1 MQTQT
6 PQNKTYMDIK
16 LRCSLVLSFL
26 WALSLF
32 AFPKT
37 EKDTL
42 SATTHRNS
50 SLITSTSKLVML
62 EDLEKQFPLE
72 ISEQSVI
79 THSEFTYKLLEKE
92 YQQDK
97 NIQASRAEVTAM
109 FDQIE
114 AEGKWVDSFRNE
126 DIQTLPLGITYTPKD
141 KEGNSDD
148 GVIVEL
154 GLVNATVNTK
164 YIEFTAF
171 ARITIPQTDKDG
183 KRIQLFF
190 GANNLKMTHKG
201 GIIGDA
207 NLVLLGDVHIPWNG
221 GKWLLT
227 LKGGMN
233 LDTGNVQNLTYFN
246 MDCDGLKEL
255 GIQAEVQF
263 SRDMILPVGANGEPM
278 PKTRSYQG
286 ADGKTITIPNRVTG
300 TFGIVSTGWND
311 IIAEISLP
319 SFVLASMPKAF
330 MFSVNKAIFD
340 FSDQR
345 TSHDNFPKHYYEND
359 LLFPSIENWRGFYVE
374 SLKVGLPEA
383 FHTEESI
390 SKKQRV
396 SFEAHHMIIDN
407 YGVSGHFE
415 VNNIIPLSEG
425 RTNKS
430 KAWSMSVDQLGL
442 SLAANRFVG
451 ANFDGRILLP
461 ISDKLQ
467 KKVTDAAKDT
477 TKDSTKVKR
486 KGLAYSG
493 LISEDEFMLRLSSLN
508 EIKFNIWKAKARLAP
523 NSAVEL
529 RVKDGNFRPKAILHG
544 DMTISADINEKENV
558 SSTAEEVDNQ
568 QEKEK
573 AVSFKGITF
582 QDLVLQTE
590 SPIFQVGYFGYK
602 GEVKVA
608 NFPVSIGNI
617 ALTSNDQGAAIG
629 FDLMINLMGKESKG
643 FAAKAGLEIFCKF
656 REENRKQRWKYDR
669 IDLSEIHIKAN
680 LGAIQL
686 EGGLTLMNN
695 DPEYGDGFSAYITGT
710 FGSFG
715 PISCKAIFGRKEFRY
730 WYVDASVHGLMIQAG
745 PITITGFAGGAF
757 YKMTKR
763 PGGNITEF
771 SPSGLSYIPN
781 KSTSLGVKAMVF
793 GSIGSETAVAVGA
806 GFEIEFNTKGGVN
819 RLGFF
824 GEASIMKA
832 FDIPN
837 PVGKLTEKLGDM
849 ASNEL
854 VNKVMDS
861 KAGKTFLDKADMEY
875 EAELSLAASISAKL
889 GMEFDFVNKSFHAQ
903 LDIFVNV
910 GGGIVQGRAS
920 GGRAGWGVVHIS
932 PDEWYM
938 HMGTPTDR
946 LGLKMGIGSFS
957 IETGGYFMV
966 GDRIPGSP
974 PPPPEVAEI
983 LGVDAEELN
992 YMRDLNALGE
1002 GRGFAFGADFKIDTG
1017 DMNFLIL
1024 YARFQAGVG
1033 FDIMLKD
1040 YGEAR
1045 CVNTG
1050 DQVGID
1056 GWYANGQ
1063 SYAYLQ
1069 GEMGIRIKLFFI
1081 KKKIPIIKGGAAILM
1096 QGKGPNPFWFRGYA
1110 GGYYNLLGGLVKGR
1124 FRFKITIGEECEL
1137 ENAAP
1142 LGGIKMIADLTP
1154 KEGTD
1159 EVDVFAAP
1167 QATFS
1172 MKVGE
1177 PIVIPEDEA
1186 DKTYK
1191 VILEKFRVIDANGK
1205 EVPGELEWSY
1215 MKDRATFYSED
1226 ILTPSMQHKVEVE
1239 VSFQEKVN
1247 GIFKTIMV
1255 DGKKAIETETRS
1267 FVTGEA
1273 PTYIPLHNIQYAY
1286 PVVDQKQFYRK
1297 EHQNGYIQ
1305 LKRGQDYLFED
1316 PNWKSEIKLIEDSG
1330 EITNVAFNYDYGANK
1345 VHCRMPDLR
1354 KEKAY
1359 TYAIVSLPKQS
1370 GGTEASGAKTNTTQL
1385 DSNNTF
1391 EITTNAADNVSK
1403 DGSIER
1409 LSYPFITSK
1418 YATFSDKVKSIKVQD
1433 DHWGRIASDVIYLSA
1448 TIKEHEGF
1456 EAIEL
1461 KGNEYTDH
1469 KALVVAESELK
1480 DTYFT
1485 IDINPVLY
1493 SKYPSGGRYT
1503 LHRDTE
1509 VFGYTPKRALPLI
1522 GKYLESLEHNTSI
1535 SWRKTT
1541 FPYRY
1546 NLTDMYSIDF
1556 SDIYHQ
1562 VLNDL
1567 TNGNIPAGTG
1577 FTSILDSEFK
1587 MMRYGNYTIRMQYL
1601 LPGGIQGS
1609 TAVFT
1614 FKNPLKD
1621 RL

>member
-1 MQTQT
+1 MLAKT
-6 PQNKTYMDIK
+6 PQNKTYMPIK
-16 LRCSLVLSFL
+16 LQCSLIWSFL
-26 WALSLF
+26 LVASTY
-32 AFPKT
+32 AFSGT

-42 SATTHRNS
+42 SSIDHRYS
-50 SLITSTSKLVML
+50 SSITSKTSIVS
-62 EDLEKQFPLE
+62 LEKLEKEFPLSVSNTNT
-72 ISEQSVI
+72 ISRP
-79 THSEFTYKLLEKE
+79 EFTYSLLDKE
-92 YQQDK
+92 YQQDRK
-97 NIQASRAEVTAM
+97 IQASREKVAAM
-109 FDQIE
+109 FKEIE

-141 KEGNSDD
+141 EDGNEED
-148 GVIVEL
+148 GTKVEL
-154 GLVNATVNTK
+154 GLVNATVNTQ

-171 ARITIPQTDKDG
+171 ARITLPQTDKEG
-183 KRIQLFF
+183 KRIELFF

-227 LKGGMN
+227 LKGGMD

-263 SRDMILPVGANGEPM
+263 SRDMILPVGTNGEPL
-278 PKTRSYQG
+278 PETRPYTG
-286 ADGKTITIPNRVTG
+286 ADGNTRTIPNRVTG
-300 TFGIVSTGWND
+300 NFGLIASGWND
-311 IIAEISLP
+311 IVAEVSLSP
-319 SFVLASMPKAF
+319 FVLTSMPKAF

-340 FSDQR
+340 FSDRR
-345 TSHDNFPKHYYEND
+345 TLHDNFPQFYHDNG
-359 LLFPSIENWRGFYVE
+359 LLFPSVESWRGFYVE
-374 SLKVGLPEA
+374 SLKIGMPEP
-383 FHTEESI
+383 FQTDESI

-396 SFEAHHMIIDN
+396 SFEAYHMIIDD
-407 YGVSGHFE
+407 YGLSGYFT
-415 VNNIIPLSEG
+415 VDNIIPLSKG
-425 RTNKS
+425 RTNKNN
-430 KAWSMSVDQLGL
+430 AWAMSVDQLGL
-442 SLAANRFVG
+442 ELAANKFVG
-451 ANFDGRILLP
+451 ASFDGKILLP
-461 ISDKLQ
+461 VSDKLQ
-467 KKVTDAAKDT
+467 EQAQGT
-477 TKDSTKVKR
+477 TQNKT

-493 LISEDEFMLRLSSLN
+493 LISEEEFMLRLSSLN

-523 NSAVEL
+523 NSSVEL
-529 RVKDGNFRPKAILHG
+529 RIQDGNFRPKAILHG
-544 DMTISADINEKENV
+544 DMTISADINENENNT
-558 SSTAEEVDNQ
+558 SEEEMGDG
-568 QEKEK
+568 KEK
-573 AVSFKGITF
+573 AIAFKGIEF

-602 GEVKVA
+602 GEVKVS

-617 ALTSNDQGAAIG
+617 ALTSNDQGAAIY

-643 FAAKAGLEIFCKF
+643 FAADARLGILCKF
-656 REENRKQRWKYDR
+656 QQENYKQKWKFDR
-669 IDLSEIHIKAN
+669 IDLSEIYIKAN
-680 LGAIQL
+680 MGVVQL

-695 DPEYGDGFSAYITGT
+695 HPEYGDGFEANITGT
-710 FGSFG
+710 FGTFG
-715 PISCKAIFGRKEFRY
+715 PINCKAIFGKKDFRY
-730 WYVDASVHGLMIQAG
+730 WYVDAAVHGLMIQAG

-793 GSIGSETAVAVGA
+793 GSIGSETAVSVGA

-824 GEASIMKA
+824 GEASVMKA

-861 KAGKTFLDKADMEY
+861 KSGKTFLDKADMEY

-903 LDIFVNV
+903 LDIYVNV

-983 LGVDAEELN
+983 LGVEADQLD
-992 YMRDLNALGE
+992 YMRDLNALGD

-1024 YARFQAGVG
+1024 YARFMAGVG

-1045 CVNTG
+1045 CVGSG
-1050 DQVGID
+1050 DPIGID

-1069 GEMGIRIKLFFI
+1069 GELGIRIKLFFV

-1124 FRFKITIGEECEL
+1124 FRFKVTIGKECEL
-1137 ENAAP
+1137 DNISP
-1142 LGGIKMIADLTP
+1142 LGGVKMIADLTP
-1154 KEGTD
+1154 KEGSTD
-1159 EVDVFAAP
+1159 VDVFAAP

-1177 PIVIPEDEA
+1177 PIVIPEDES

-1191 VILEKFRVIDANGK
+1191 VILEKFRVLDASGT
-1205 EVPGELEWSY
+1205 EVPGKLEWSY
-1215 MKDRATFYSED
+1215 MKDRATFFSED
-1226 ILTPSMQHKVEVE
+1226 ILTPSTSHKVEVE
-1239 VSFQEKVN
+1239 VSFQEKID

-1286 PVVDQKQFYRK
+1286 PIVDQKQYYRDEYK
-1297 EHQNGYIQ
+1297 NGYIQ
-1305 LKRGQDYLFED
+1305 LRRGQDYLFD
-1316 PNWKSEIKLIEDSG
+1316 DQQWKSEIW
-1330 EITNVAFNYDYGANK
+1330 ITDETGK
-1345 VHCRMPDLR
+1345 VQTP
-1354 KEKAY
+1354 KF
-1359 TYAIVSLPKQS
+1359 TYNTGINEVQYSLPRLDKDTKYQYQIVSLPKQS
-1370 GGTEASGAKTNTTQL
+1370 GSSASNSSTTRTNEL
-1385 DSNNTF
+1385 NAENTV
-1391 EITTNAADNVSK
+1391 EITTQTADNVSQ

-1409 LSYPFITSK
+1409 LNYEFASSK
-1418 YATFSDKVKSIKVQD
+1418 HNTFVDKVKSISVT
-1433 DHWGRIASDVIYLSA
+1433 DHLWSTTLSSDIVYLVSRI
-1448 TIKEHEGF
+1448 KPHEGF
-1456 EAIEL
+1456 EILEIA
-1461 KGNEYTDH
+1461 GNEYTEH
-1469 KALVVAESELK
+1469 IPLVKIEADLK

-1485 IDINPVLY
+1485 QDIDPVLY
-1493 SKYPSGGRYT
+1493 QVYPQNGNYT
-1503 LHRDTE
+1503 LSRDIE
-1509 VFGYTPKRALPLI
+1509 EYGFRPKKAIPVLSFYRTGLENQSHTALLA
-1522 GKYLESLEHNTSI
+1522 
-1535 SWRKTT
+1535 TT

-1546 NLTDMYSIDF
+1546 NLPLLYYMDF
-1556 SDIYHQ
+1556 RDIENQ
-1562 VLNDL
+1562 VLNDYVDGKL
-1567 TNGNIPAGTG
+1567 VRPNTLI
-1577 FTSILDSEFK
+1577 SILDNRYWY
-1587 MMRYGNYTIRMQYL
+1587 MRSGKYNVTLYYT
-1601 LPGGIQGS
+1601 LPGNKK
-1609 TAVFT
+1609 TT
-1614 FKNPLKD
+1614 KTTYMFKHTNTM
-1621 RL
+1621 R

>member
-1 MQTQT
+1 
-6 PQNKTYMDIK
+6 MD
-16 LRCSLVLSFL
+16 L
-26 WALSLF
+26 
-32 AFPKT
+32 
-37 EKDTL
+37 
-42 SATTHRNS
+42 N
-50 SLITSTSKLVML
+50 
-62 EDLEKQFPLE
+62 
-72 ISEQSVI
+72 
-79 THSEFTYKLLEKE
+79 
-92 YQQDK
+92 
-97 NIQASRAEVTAM
+97 
-109 FDQIE
+109 
-114 AEGKWVDSFRNE
+114 
-126 DIQTLPLGITYTPKD
+126 
-141 KEGNSDD
+141 
-148 GVIVEL
+148 
-154 GLVNATVNTK
+154 
-164 YIEFTAF
+164 
-171 ARITIPQTDKDG
+171 
-183 KRIQLFF
+183 
-190 GANNLKMTHKG
+190 
-201 GIIGDA
+201 
-207 NLVLLGDVHIPWNG
+207 
-221 GKWLLT
+221 
-227 LKGGMN
+227 
-233 LDTGNVQNLTYFN
+233 TGNVQNLTYFN

-263 SRDMILPVGANGEPM
+263 SRDMILPVGANGEPL
-278 PKTRSYQG
+278 PETRPYTG
-286 ADGKTITIPNRVTG
+286 ANGKTTTIPNRVTG
-300 TFGIVSTGWND
+300 SFGIVSTGWND

-319 SFVLASMPKAF
+319 SFVLTSMPKAF

-340 FSDQR
+340 FSDR
-345 TSHDNFPKHYYEND
+345 RSSHDNFPKHYYDND
-359 LLFPSIENWRGFYVE
+359 LLFPSIENWRGVYVE
-374 SLKVGLPEA
+374 SLKIGMPEP
-383 FHTEESI
+383 FQTEESI

-407 YGVSGHFE
+407 YGLSGHFE
-415 VNNIIPLSEG
+415 VNNIIPLSKG
-425 RTNKS
+425 RTS
-430 KAWSMSVDQLGL
+430 KNNAWAMSVDQLGL
-442 SLAANRFVG
+442 TLAANKFVG

-467 KKVTDAAKDT
+467 AQGTEQNKT
-477 TKDSTKVKR
+477 

-493 LISEDEFMLRLSSLN
+493 LISEEEFMLRLSNLN
-508 EIKFNIWKAKARLAP
+508 EINFNIWKAKARLAP
-523 NSAVEL
+523 NSSIEL
-529 RVKDGNFRPKAILHG
+529 SVKDGNFRPKAILHG
-544 DMTISADINEKENV
+544 DMTISADINENENSATADEIKE
-558 SSTAEEVDNQ
+558 
-568 QEKEK
+568 EKEK
-573 AVSFKGITF
+573 AIAFKGIEF
-582 QDLVLQTE
+582 QNLVLQTE
-590 SPIFQVGYFGYK
+590 SPIFQVGYFGYR

-608 NFPVSIGNI
+608 NFPVSIGDI
-617 ALTSNDQGAAIG
+617 ALSSNDQGAAIH

-643 FAAKAGLEIFCKF
+643 FAADARLGIFCKF
-656 REENRKQRWKYDR
+656 REENYKQKWEYDR
-669 IDLSEIHIKAN
+669 IDLSRIHIKAN
-680 LGAIQL
+680 MGVVQL

-695 DPEYGDGFSAYITGT
+695 HPEYGDGFEANITGT
-710 FGSFG
+710 FGTFG
-715 PISCKAIFGRKEFRY
+715 PINCKAIFGKKDFRY
-730 WYVDASVHGLMIQAG
+730 WYVDAAVHGLMIQAG

-824 GEASIMKA
+824 GEASVMKA

-849 ASNEL
+849 AKNEL
-854 VNKVMDS
+854 LEKTMNS
-861 KAGKTFLDKADMEY
+861 ALGKRFLDKAETEY
-875 EAELSLAASISAKL
+875 EPELSLAASISAKL

-903 LDIFVNV
+903 LDIYVNV

-983 LGVDAEELN
+983 LGVEADQLD
-992 YMRDLNALGE
+992 YMRDLNALGD

-1017 DMNFLIL
+1017 DMHFLIL

-1045 CVNTG
+1045 CVGSG
-1050 DQVGID
+1050 DPIGID

-1069 GEMGIRIKLFFI
+1069 GELGIRIKLFFV

-1124 FRFKITIGEECEL
+1124 FRFKITIGKECEL
-1137 ENAAP
+1137 DNASP
-1142 LGGIKMIADLTP
+1142 LGGVKMIADLTP
-1154 KEGTD
+1154 KEGSTD
-1159 EVDVFAAP
+1159 VDVFAAP

-1177 PIVIPEDEA
+1177 PIVIPEDES

-1191 VILEKFRVIDANGK
+1191 VILEKFRVLDAGGK

-1215 MKDRATFYSED
+1215 MKDRATFFSED
-1226 ILTPSMQHKVEVE
+1226 ILVPNTPHKVEVE
-1239 VSFQEKVN
+1239 VSFQEKIDGV
-1247 GIFKTIMV
+1247 FRTIMV
-1255 DGKKAIETETRS
+1255 DGKKAMETETRS

-1316 PNWKSEIKLIEDSG
+1316 PNWKSEIKFIEDSG
-1330 EITNVAFNYDYGANK
+1330 EVTDVDFHYDYGANK
-1345 VHCRMPDLR
+1345 VQCRLPNLQ

-1359 TYAIVSLPKQS
+1359 TYTIISLPKQS
-1370 GGTEASGAKTNTTQL
+1370 RTRENANPQTSTTQL
-1385 DSNNTF
+1385 DTDNSF
-1391 EITTNAADNVSK
+1391 EVTTNTADNVSK

-1418 YATFSDKVKSIKVQD
+1418 YATFSDKVNSIKIHNN
-1433 DHWGRIASDVIYLSA
+1433 HWGRIASDVIYLSA

-1456 EAIEL
+1456 ESIEL

-1469 KALVVAESELK
+1469 QALVVAESELK

-1485 IDINPVLY
+1485 TDINPVLY
-1493 SKYPSGGRYT
+1493 SKYPNGGRYA
-1503 LHRDTE
+1503 LHRDIE
-1509 VFGYTPKRALPLI
+1509 SFGYVPKRALPLI

-1535 SWRKTT
+1535 PWRRTT

-1546 NLTDMYSIDF
+1546 NLTDMYSMDF

-1567 TNGNIPAGTG
+1567 TNGNLPVGNHL
-1577 FTSILDSEFK
+1577 TSILDSEFK
-1587 MMRYGNYTIRMQYL
+1587 MMRYGNYTIRMQYF
-1601 LPGGIQGS
+1601 LPGGTAGS
-1609 TAVFT
+1609 SAVFT

>member
-1 MQTQT
+1 
-6 PQNKTYMDIK
+6 MDIK

-26 WALSLF
+26 WAISLF

-42 SATTHRNS
+42 STTTHHNS
-50 SLITSTSKLVML
+50 SLITSTSKFVML
-62 EDLEKQFPLE
+62 EDVEKQFPLE
-72 ISEQSVI
+72 ISEQSGI
-79 THSEFTYKLLEKE
+79 THPEFTYSLLEKE
-92 YQQDK
+92 YQQSKD
-97 NIQASRAEVTAM
+97 IQASRAEVAAM

-126 DIQTLPLGITYTPKD
+126 NIQTLPLGITYTPKD
-141 KEGNSDD
+141 EEGNDDD
-148 GVIVEL
+148 GVKVEL
-154 GLVNATVNTK
+154 GLVTATVNTQ

-183 KRIQLFF
+183 NRIQLFF

-233 LDTGNVQNLTYFN
+233 LNTGNVQNLTYFN

-300 TFGIVSTGWND
+300 NFGLVASGWND
-311 IIAEISLP
+311 IVAEVSLSP
-319 SFVLASMPKAF
+319 FVLASMPKAF

-340 FSDQR
+340 FSDRR
-345 TSHDNFPKHYYEND
+345 TLHNNFPQFYRDNG
-359 LLFPSIENWRGFYVE
+359 LLFPNVESWRGFYVE
-374 SLKVGLPEA
+374 SLKIGMPEA
-383 FHTEESI
+383 FQTEESI
-390 SKKQRV
+390 TKNQRV
-396 SFEAHHMIIDN
+396 SFEAYHMIIDD
-407 YGVSGHFE
+407 YGLSGYFA

-430 KAWSMSVDQLGL
+430 NAWAMSVDQLGL
-442 SLAANRFVG
+442 ELAASKFVG
-451 ANFDGRILLP
+451 ASFDGRILLP

-467 KKVTDAAKDT
+467 DKVTDAAKDT
-477 TKDSTKVKR
+477 TKDATKVKR

-523 NSAVEL
+523 NSAIEL

-544 DMTISADINEKENV
+544 DMTISADINENETV

-608 NFPVSIGNI
+608 NFPVSIGDI

-643 FAAKAGLEIFCKF
+643 FAAKARLGIFCKF

-680 LGAIQL
+680 MGAIQL

-715 PISCKAIFGRKEFRY
+715 PISCKAIFGKKEFRY

-849 ASNEL
+849 ANNEL

-983 LGVDAEELN
+983 LGVDAEQLD

-1017 DMNFLIL
+1017 DLNFLIL

-1069 GEMGIRIKLFFI
+1069 GEMGINIKLFFVR
-1081 KKKIPIIKGGAAILM
+1081 KKIPIIKGGAAILM

-1124 FRFKITIGEECEL
+1124 FRFKVTIGKECEL

-1191 VILEKFRVIDANGK
+1191 VILEKFRVLDANGK

-1226 ILTPSMQHKVEVE
+1226 ILTPDTQHKVEVE
-1239 VSFQEKVN
+1239 VSFQEKID

-1267 FVTGEA
+1267 FVTGQA
-1273 PTYIPLHNIQYAY
+1273 PDHIPLHNILYAY
-1286 PVVDQKQFYRK
+1286 PVIDQKQYYRDEYK
-1297 EHQNGYIQ
+1297 NGYIQ
-1305 LKRGQDYLFED
+1305 LRRGQDYLFD
-1316 PNWKSEIKLIEDSG
+1316 DSQWKSEIV
-1330 EITNVAFNYDYGANK
+1330 ITDETGKVQQPQFSYNTAANE
-1345 VHCRMPDLR
+1345 VQYALPRLD
-1354 KEKAY
+1354 KETRY
-1359 TYAIVSLPKQS
+1359 QYQIVSLPKQ
-1370 GGTEASGAKTNTTQL
+1370 GGSSVTNSSSTRTTNLDANNTVQVTTQ
-1385 DSNNTF
+1385 T
-1391 EITTNAADNVSK
+1391 ADNVSQE
-1403 DGSIER
+1403 GSIER
-1409 LSYPFITSK
+1409 LGYEFSSSK
-1418 YATFSDKVKSIKVQD
+1418 YNTFVDKIKSISVT
-1433 DHWGRIASDVIYLSA
+1433 DHLWSTTLSSDIVYLVSN
-1448 TIKEHEGF
+1448 IKPHEGF
-1456 EAIEL
+1456 EILEIAGS
-1461 KGNEYTDH
+1461 KYTEH
-1469 KALVVAESELK
+1469 TPLVHVEATLA

-1485 IDINPVLY
+1485 QDIDPVLY
-1493 SKYPSGGRYT
+1493 TVYPENGPY
-1503 LHRDTE
+1503 LLKRDITQYG
-1509 VFGYTPKRALPLI
+1509 FRPKKAIPVLSFYRTGLENQSHSALLA
-1522 GKYLESLEHNTSI
+1522 TS
-1535 SWRKTT
+1535 

-1546 NLTDMYSIDF
+1546 NLPLTYYMDF
-1556 SDIYHQ
+1556 RDIENQ
-1562 VLNDL
+1562 VLNDYVDGRL
-1567 TNGNIPAGTG
+1567 KRPDSLL
-1577 FTSILDSEFK
+1577 SILDNRYLY
-1587 MMRYGNYTIRMQYL
+1587 MRSGKYMISLYYT
-1601 LPGGIQGS
+1601 LPGS
-1609 TAVFT
+1609 KKTTKANYVFKHT
-1614 FKNPLKD
+1614 NTM
-1621 RL
+1621 R